1 MREIITLETVNIF
14 PNCQACLHEWSEHS
28 NGCSNDFCNCE
39 ATVDPSILENVIFFN
54 GEKIMIDVF
63 DDFFMIRKEKKS
75 EEYLIQAQFEG
86 DNDHKC
92 DSSHGLVS
100 WKFIGIQDQI
110 EAVFQCSKCNET
122 FKVVYDYHDSET
134 YEEIGIENPFN
145 ES

>member
-1 MREIITLETVNIF
+1 MELKN
-14 PNCQACLHEWSEHS
+14 
-28 NGCSNDFCNCE
+28 
-39 ATVDPSILENVIFFN
+39 NVIFFN

-75 EEYLIQAQFEG
+75 DEYLIQAQFEG

-92 DSSHGLVS
+92 DSSHALVS

-110 EAVFQCSKCNET
+110 EAVFQCSICNET
-122 FKVVYDYHDSET
+122 FKVVYDYHDTET

-145 ES
+145 EN